1 MKKLFSLLLLIFSI
15 VTFSQDRFEKIDEYL
30 NYLYENNKFMGSL
43 CIRDREHIV
52 FNKAYGYADV
62 ENKIEADRT
71 TKYKIGSISK
81 TFTSVMVLQ
90 LIEERKLRL
99 DTKLKK
105 YFPKV
110 AKADSISISDLLY
123 QRTGI
128 PDYINHD
135 SLTTA
140 ELSSPDLKEAIYK
153 KIENYDSRFS
163 PGSKF
168 EYSNSNY
175 YLLGGIIEK
184 ITKKSYTENL
194 NERIVAKIEL
204 GIMEDKYE
212 MSDKGAVKKQV
223 FVPTTYYKTDA
234 TATNN
239 KESFSYIFNG
249 ESWEQIPEWKNETAF
264 AAGAI
269 ISTPNDLTHFMN
281 ALFEGKLLNKKS
293 LEIMTTLKEGYG
305 AGLLQAPFGDRRFY
319 THTGGIE
326 NFRPVVGYNVPEK
339 MSIALIVNGDNYS
352 RNDIM
357 IGVLSMYYK
366 LPFPFPNF
374 EKIKPELI
382 EKYSGTYSSE
392 QLPMKITI
400 FEKNGEMLAQATNQ
414 PSFPLTMQD
423 EKTFIFAS
431 AGIEMVFD
439 VNSFVLKQGGMNFNF
454 TKE

>member
-1 MKKLFSLLLLIFSI
+1 MKKLFTLLLLVFSI

-30 NYLYENNKFMGSL
+30 TYLYENNKFMGSL
-43 CIRDREHIV
+43 CIRDGEHVV

-62 ENKIEADRT
+62 ENNIEADRL
-71 TKYKIGSISK
+71 TKYKIGSITK
-81 TFTSVMVLQ
+81 TFTSVMTLQ

-140 ELSSPDLKEAIYK
+140 ELNSPDLKEAIYK

-163 PGSKF
+163 PNSKF

-175 YLLGGIIEK
+175 YLLGGIIEA
-184 ITKKSYTENL
+184 ITGKSFAENL
-194 NERIVAKIEL
+194 QERIVEPAQL
-204 GIMEDKYE
+204 LN
-212 MSDKGAVKKQV
+212 
-223 FVPTTYYKTDA
+223 TYYKTSNTD
-234 TATNN
+234 TSV
-239 KESFSYIFNG
+239 KESYSYIYNG
-249 ESWEQIPEWKNETAF
+249 KKWEQMPEWKNEIAF

-269 ISTPNDLTHFMN
+269 ISTPADLTRFIK
-281 ALFEGKLLNKKS
+281 AVFDEQLLKSKS
-293 LEIMTTLKEGYG
+293 LDLLTNIKQGYG
-305 AGLLQAPFGDRRFY
+305 AGIMQAPFGDRKFY

-326 NFRPVVGYNVPEK
+326 NFRSVVGYNVPER
-339 MSIALIVNGDNYS
+339 MGISLIVNGDNYS

-357 IGVLSMYYK
+357 IGVLSIYYK
-366 LPFPFPNF
+366 LPFPFPSF
-374 EKIKPELI
+374 EKINPELI

-400 FEKNGEMLAQATNQ
+400 FEKNGEMLAQATGQ
-414 PSFPLTMQD
+414 SSFPLTMQD

-431 AGIEMVFD
+431 AGIEMVFET
-439 VNSFVLKQGGMNFNF
+439 NSFILKQGGMKFNF
-454 TKE
+454 TKD

>member
-1 MKKLFSLLLLIFSI
+1 MKKIFLLLSLSFTLL
-15 VTFSQDRFEKIDEYL
+15 TFSQDRFEKIDEYL

-43 CIRDREHIV
+43 CIREGEHVV
-52 FNKAYGYADV
+52 FNKAYGFADV
-62 ENKIEADRT
+62 QNKIEADRT
-71 TKYKIGSISK
+71 TKYKIGSITK

-99 DTKLKK
+99 DTKLKR

-140 ELSSPDLKEAIYK
+140 ELNAPSLKEAIYK

-184 ITKKSYTENL
+184 VTKKSYAENL
-194 NERIVAKIEL
+194 QERIVKEAEL
-204 GIMEDKYE
+204 
-212 MSDKGAVKKQV
+212 VN
-223 FVPTTYYKTDA
+223 TYYKTSNTD
-234 TATNN
+234 TSV
-239 KESFSYIFNG
+239 KESYSYIYSGTN
-249 ESWEQIPEWKNETAF
+249 WEQMPEWKNETAF

-269 ISTPNDLTHFMN
+269 ISTPADLTRFMSN
-281 ALFEGKLLNKKS
+281 LFEEKLLNKKS

-305 AGLLQAPFGDRRFY
+305 AGLLQAPFGDRKFY

-326 NFRPVVGYNVPEK
+326 NFRSVVGYNTNEK
-339 MSIALIVNGDNYS
+339 IGIGLIVNGDNYS

-357 IGVLSMYYK
+357 IGILSIYYK
-366 LPFPFPNF
+366 LPFPFPKF
-374 EKIKPELI
+374 DKISPELI
-382 EKYSGTYSSE
+382 QKYSGTYTSE

-400 FEKNGEMLAQATNQ
+400 FEKDGEMLAQATGQ

-423 EKTFIFAS
+423 EKTFIFAA
-431 AGIEMVFD
+431 AGIEIEFGE
-439 VNSFVLKQGGMNFNF
+439 NNIFTLKQGGMQFKF